1 MANNAAVRFVR
12 QLIAAFSRFQIS
24 KETIE
29 LYTQKL
35 SNWRLTQTEWDA
47 ALDKL
52 IAGHQDES
60 LPQLSEIYRYLK
72 NEVSSSTV
80 GKDLGF
86 LYFTSEGYRYAVRV
100 KYQNGK
106 WVNAPCSLT
115 DSHGKVVVLQKYPGD
130 VPVLPVDAQDILIA
144 PDNVDYIHLLET
156 EGVRV

>member
-1 MANNAAVRFVR
+1 MANASAVRFVK
-12 QLIAAFSRFQIS
+12 QLCAVYSRFRVEDAT
-24 KETIE
+24 KEI
-29 LYTQKL
+29 YTQKL
-35 SNWRLTQTEWDA
+35 SNWRLTQQEWDA

-130 VPVLPVDAQDILIA
+130 TPVLPVDAHDIFIA
-144 PDNVDYIHLLET
+144 PDNVDYIHSLQEAIA
-156 EGVRV
+156 